1 MRDVEVR
8 EDGRKGGI
16 ILEDAEVVNACG
28 LN

>member
-16 ILEDAEVVNACG
+16 MLQDAEVINAYG
-28 LN
+28 LK